1 MSAKLDVR
9 HLRDYDLDHGMPI
22 WLGTL
27 SFMIIEGSA
36 FAMAIAAYLYLQSQ
50 NPDWPLGPVLPEP
63 LLGGILALFLLASEI
78 PNQWIKK
85 RIRAFDLKNVR
96 RGLLLMSAVGLGALA
111 FRAFEFGFLN
121 IRWDTNAFGSIV
133 WALIFLH
140 TTHVVIDVVE
150 TWVMT
155 VMAFVGPVDGRR
167 LGDFLEN
174 AEYWDFVVLTWL
186 PVYFFIYWAPRWF
199 AH

>member
-9 HLRDYDLDHGMPI
+9 ELRDYDLDHGMPI

-27 SFMIIEGSA
+27 SFMIIEGFGFVMA
-36 FAMAIAAYLYLQSQ
+36 FVAYLFLQSQ
-50 NPDWPLGPVLPEP
+50 NPDWPLGPVLPDP
-63 LLGGILALFLLASEI
+63 MLGGILALFLLVTEI
-78 PNQWIKK
+78 PNQWLKR
-85 RIRAFDLKNVR
+85 RIRAFDLKRVR
-96 RGLLLMSAVGLGALA
+96 AGLLLMSAVGLATLI

-140 TTHVVIDVVE
+140 TTHVVVDVLE

-155 VMAFVGPVDGRR
+155 VMAFIGPVDGRR
-167 LGDFLEN
+167 FGDLVEN
-174 AEYWDFVVLTWL
+174 AEYWDFVVFTWL
-186 PVYFFIYWAPRWF
+186 PVYFFIYWAPRWL

>member
-9 HLRDYDLDHGMPI
+9 QLRDYDLGHGMPI

-27 SFMIIEGSA
+27 SFMIIEGSG
-36 FAMAIAAYLYLQSQ
+36 FGMAIAAYLYLQSQ
-50 NPDWPLGPVLPEP
+50 NPDWPLGPVLPDP
-63 LLGGILALFLLASEI
+63 MLGGVLALFLLATEI
-78 PNQWIKK
+78 PNQWIKR
-85 RIRAFDLKNVR
+85 RIRAFDLKRVR
-96 RGLLLMSAVGLGALA
+96 IGLLIMSAAGLAALA

-140 TTHVVIDVVE
+140 TTHVVVDVVE

-155 VMAFVGPVDGRR
+155 AMAFIGPVDARR
-167 LGDFLEN
+167 FGDLIEN